1 MSAPIRYTCPKIDHA
16 IAILEELRNDNDE
29 LRQWGLSLEKEL
41 DEAKSEIVYLRR
53 VIAGLENQ
61 IEDLVYEMRN
71 G

>member
-1 MSAPIRYTCPKIDHA
+1 MSAPVPYTCHKIDHA

-41 DEAKSEIVYLRR
+41 DEAESEIINLKR

-61 IEDLVYEMRN
+61 IEDLVEEMRN